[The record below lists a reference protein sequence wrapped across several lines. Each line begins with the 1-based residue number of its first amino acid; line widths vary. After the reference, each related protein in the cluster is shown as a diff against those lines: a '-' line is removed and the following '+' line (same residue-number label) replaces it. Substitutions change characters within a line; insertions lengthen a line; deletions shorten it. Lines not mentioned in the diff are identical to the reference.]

1 MNRKLHPEVK
11 NAFLIIAGLLCS
23 SAAYNLYL
31 IPNNIAALPE
41 LVSWLTIL
49 RISASAP

>member
-31 IPNNIAALPE
+31 IPNNIAAGGFTRN
-41 LVSWLTIL
+41 W
-49 RISASAP
+49 SAG